1 MLWMGM
7 GEFAGVDWDGW
18 NGWNNNYGMDGI
30 GRMGLLTTIGLII
43 ILVH

>member
-30 GRMGLLTTIGLII
+30 GRMGSI
-43 ILVH
+43 

>member
-1 MLWMGM
+1 MLWIGM

-30 GRMGLLTTIGLII
+30 GRMGSI
-43 ILVH
+43 